1 MNRQNALLSGLISI
15 ILGVLFI
22 IFKAEIL
29 NWMMI
34 GLGVLLIVMGVL
46 DIVNKNLIP
55 GIVLLIVGILTII
68 LSSTIIWLLLYILGV
83 LLMVLGIVLFV
94 QLFNT
99 KRKYRSGL
107 LNFISFLVPVFYI
120 LIGICL
126 CFNQTSFINTV
137 YIIVGVLLIVQGTLN
152 VVYGAME
159 AK

>member
-46 DIVNKNLIP
+46 DIANKNLIP

>member
-46 DIVNKNLIP
+46 DIVAKNLIP

-83 LLMVLGIVLFV
+83 LLIVLGIVLFV

-107 LNFISFLVPVFYI
+107 LTFISFLVPVFYI